1 MLSLKEAARISGES
15 KIGQIDTAEL
25 LRHRVYG
32 LGTGDG
38 YAPGVKV
45 EQDAAGW
52 DRAEMALLQAQIDT
66 QRQTIELLR
75 NELSD
80 VKKNRDAWRCRADQ
94 LRQWISADVADSPR
108 AGSFAASPATSNAF
122 PAALNSN
129 SGAALIDELNAAGI
143 PVPPHHMAMPRGFE
157 AIQR

>member
-32 LGTGDG
+32 LGTGDA
-38 YAPGVKV
+38 YAPGAKV

-52 DRAEMALLQAQIDT
+52 ERAEMALLQAQIDT

-80 VKKNRDAWRCRADQ
+80 VKKDRDAWRCRADQ
-94 LRQWISADVADSPR
+94 LRQWISNLADSPHP
-108 AGSFAASPATSNAF
+108 GSFAAV
-122 PAALNSN
+122 LQ
-129 SGAALIDELNAAGI
+129 
-143 PVPPHHMAMPRGFE
+143 
-157 AIQR
+157 QRRIHFRQH

>member
-32 LGTGDG
+32 LGTGDA
-38 YAPGVKV
+38 YAPGAKV

-52 DRAEMALLQAQIDT
+52 ERAEMALLQAQIDT
-66 QRQTIELLR
+66 QRQIIKLLR

-80 VKKNRDAWRCRADQ
+80 VRKERDAWRSRAHRLCRSVSTDLTAT
-94 LRQWISADVADSPR
+94 PR
-108 AGSFAASPATSNAF
+108 PGSFAA
-122 PAALNSN
+122 L
-129 SGAALIDELNAAGI
+129 LQ
-143 PVPPHHMAMPRGFE
+143 
-157 AIQR
+157 QRRIHFRQH

>member
-1 MLSLKEAARISGES
+1 MLSFKKAARAGELN
-15 KIGQIDTAEL
+15 IGQIDTAEL
-25 LRHRVYG
+25 LRQRAYA

-38 YAPGVKV
+38 YAPGVSVK
-45 EQDAAGW
+45 QDAAGSE
-52 DRAEMALLQAQIDT
+52 RAEMALLQAQIDT

-108 AGSFAASPATSNAF
+108 AGSFAASLQQRRMHF
-122 PAALNSN
+122 PQ
-129 SGAALIDELNAAGI
+129 
-143 PVPPHHMAMPRGFE
+143 H
-157 AIQR
+157 